1 MRWPNRTAYLV
12 LVSGLL
18 AGCGVPAEG
27 PPVTITRVPYD
38 LTQPQPSEPATPA
51 PTGTARPY
59 VYPVRDNG
67 LVPVKASATDP
78 SDPARAVSEVLAQL
92 AEGPSEAD
100 RSAGLSTALG
110 LGTGFRLGGL
120 DDSVARVD
128 IAAGEQVPSPSRVPL
143 AVAQVVLSVTS
154 VPGVDS
160 VLISRDGA
168 PVELPLPGG
177 ALTAAPV
184 TARDYAEL
192 VATPTV
198 SGSTAPGGT
207 ATPGG
212 TSVSGRTATPTG

>member
-1 MRWPNRTAYLV
+1 MRWPTRGAYLV
-12 LVSGLL
+12 LVAGL
-18 AGCGVPAEG
+18 AAACGVPTQG

-38 LTQPQPSEPATPA
+38 LTQPRPSDRSTPA
-51 PTGTARPY
+51 PTGTERPY
-59 VYPVRDNG
+59 VYMVRNDA

-78 SDPARAVSEVLAQL
+78 GDPARAISEVLAQL

-110 LGTGFRLGGL
+110 PDTGFRLAGFDAG
-120 DDSVARVD
+120 VARID

-160 VLISRDGA
+160 VLISRDGT

-184 TARDYAEL
+184 TGRDYAAL
-192 VATPTV
+192 VASPTV
-198 SGSTAPGGT
+198 SRSSAPS
-207 ATPGG
+207 AAPTPAG
-212 TSVSGRTATPTG
+212 